1 MAVKKKKTKSNTRA
15 AKPAAKNEKKESRD
29 IRIDKGEV
37 IRIAVVFLA
46 FFIILTFIPA
56 INNGWLGGIVAG
68 FLKGLFGPMYFV
80 LPFFILIIDVM
91 WTRDHEKG
99 VAKTKYLLYALEF
112 VFLSIIVQVAAAGD
126 DITFGTLYPK
136 GKELQSAGIICGSVA
151 MLFTSTIGN
160 IASTV
165 LAILGIIICA
175 LFLFGT
181 TPKATVMAVI
191 NYFRES
197 VSRPVEDDGEGGDAG
212 EAADERRVFRHGERK
227 IEADDLVGDKKPV
240 TVELPEDPAA
250 RRRAKDKYYED
261 YDDGIEDLGKRR
273 PARAES
279 DDPAVVIDDGIPPF
293 DLAPDIKHT
302 RAPAAPKTAG
312 FNTAKAEFPLP
323 QEGERNPEANAAD
336 PVAES
341 EDDELFLDPVE
352 DTPYVFPPISLL
364 TEGDSGN
371 TRPPQSEIERTS
383 RKLEDVLASFN
394 VKAKVINCTC
404 GPTVTRY
411 ELQPETGVRVKA
423 ISNLADDIALHLA
436 ATSVRIENIPGK
448 AAVGIEI
455 PNKANY
461 IVRLRD
467 LIENSAFR
475 DSKSRLYTALG
486 EDVAGNPVYLDIAKM
501 PHLLIAGA
509 TGMGK
514 SVCINS
520 LIVSLLYRNHPN
532 DVKLILIDPKKV
544 EFQPYNDIPH
554 LLVPVITE
562 PKNAA
567 GTLNWACNEMENRYN
582 LIQEVGVR
590 DLAGYNNM
598 IADDPE
604 RKPMPQIVIIIDELA
619 DLMMTAPD
627 DVETSICRLAQKA
640 RAAGIHLVI
649 GTQRPSVDVVTGLIK
664 ANIPSRIAFTV
675 ASQVDSR
682 TILDMTGAE
691 KLLGRGDM
699 LYYPVGAMKP
709 MRVQG
714 AFVDDKSELA
724 GITQFIREAA
734 VAHYDENIMQ
744 QIEQEAKLCGMKGK
758 RGAAAAE
765 AADDGGDD
773 RSDPMLMD
781 AIEVAIEC
789 GTVST
794 SLLQRRLSLGYA
806 RAARIIDKME
816 RKGFIGQ
823 FDSTTKKRAILI
835 THEQFLEMKLN
846 GDKSDA
852 GE

>member
-1 MAVKKKKTKSNTRA
+1 MAKKKRSKA
-15 AKPAAKNEKKESRD
+15 ANSSGKKQKGSSSPRVK
-29 IRIDKGEV
+29 IDVSVV
-37 IRIAVVFLA
+37 IRWLVAFVA
-46 FFIILTFIPA
+46 FFMILTFFPVID
-56 INNGWLGGIVAG
+56 IGWLGGAVSG
-68 FLKGLFGPMYFV
+68 FFKGLFGPMYYV
-80 LPFFILIIDVM
+80 VPFIIIIIDVC
-91 WTRDHEKG
+91 WKRDRESG
-99 VAKTKYLLYALEF
+99 VAWKKYLLYALEF
-112 VFLSIIVQVAAAGD
+112 IFLSIIVQVAAAGD
-126 DITFGTLYPK
+126 GIEFKDLYST
-136 GKELQSAGIICGSVA
+136 GKELQSAGLISGAVA
-151 MLFTSTIGN
+151 MLFTATIGN

-165 LAILGIIICA
+165 LALLGIILCT

-181 TPKATVMAVI
+181 TPKAT
-191 NYFRES
+191 F
-197 VSRPVEDDGEGGDAG
+197 DAIKNFFV
-212 EAADERRVFRHGERK
+212 EAAEEDKEPEEEITVPEFAERK
-227 IEADDLVGDKKPV
+227 LSRREKRRIEA
-240 TVELPEDPAA
+240 
-250 RRRAKDKYYED
+250 
-261 YDDGIEDLGKRR
+261 EDLNRKKAFKL
-273 PARAES
+273 P
-279 DDPAVVIDDGIPPF
+279 DDPLEKFEPVGNAIPQNPAPGREQIAAEPFVSEVNPKPAHREVPAEPDEILNPPEPGKSREEPRQTVV
-293 DLAPDIKHT
+293 
-302 RAPAAPKTAG
+302 
-312 FNTAKAEFPLP
+312 E
-323 QEGERNPEANAAD
+323 EE
-336 PVAES
+336 
-341 EDDELFLDPVE
+341 DELYLEPVE

-364 TEGDSGN
+364 TEGDPGN
-371 TRPPQSEIERTS
+371 VRPSQAEIDRTS
-383 RKLEDVLASFN
+383 RKLEEILASFN
-394 VKAKVINCTC
+394 VRAKVINCTC

-423 ISNLADDIALHLA
+423 ISNLSEDIALHLA
-436 ATSVRIENIPGK
+436 ASSVRIENIPGK
-448 AAVGIEI
+448 VAVGIEI
-455 PNKANY
+455 PNKTTFT
-461 IVRLRD
+461 VRLRK
-467 LIENSAFR
+467 LIENPAFR
-475 DSKSRLYTALG
+475 DNKSRLYTALG

-544 EFQPYNDIPH
+544 EFQPYNDLPH

-562 PKNAA
+562 PKSAA
-567 GTLNWACNEMENRYN
+567 GTLNWACSEMENRYN

-598 IADDPE
+598 IVDDPE
-604 RKPMPQIVIIIDELA
+604 RQPLPQIVIIIDELA

-664 ANIPSRIAFTV
+664 ANVPSRIAFTV

-682 TILDMTGAE
+682 TILDTVGAE

-709 MRVQG
+709 IRVQG

-724 GITQFIREAA
+724 AITQFIREAA
-734 VAHYDENIMQ
+734 VAHYDESIMQ
-744 QIEQEAKLCGMKGK
+744 QIEHEAKLCGMKGK
-758 RGAAAAE
+758 KGAAAAE
-765 AADDGGDD
+765 TADDGDD
-773 RSDPMLMD
+773 RPDPMMMD

-823 FDSTTKKRAILI
+823 FDSATKKRSILI
-835 THEQFLEMKLN
+835 TREQFLEMKLN
-846 GDKSDA
+846 GMNGEKNDA
-852 GE
+852 EG